1 MAESVVHFCLD
12 AEAGKVF
19 FAGIFGAG
27 VDWAAAFL
35 AKDVPAPVA
44 LADEILVEDVS
55 AAVSLAAG
63 IFFTAFFPAGGDF
76 DTLEDIL
83 GSVSILQLY
92 QDSSHQTE
100 IKLVFSFSIG
110 PASPCSL

>member
-1 MAESVVHFCLD
+1 MENAWNIPRNNHLRVFFVKRLAESVVHFCLD

-44 LADEILVEDVS
+44 LADEIWVEDVS

-76 DTLEDIL
+76 DTLED
-83 GSVSILQLY
+83 SCNSIHY
-92 QDSSHQTE
+92 R
-100 IKLVFSFSIG
+100 
-110 PASPCSL
+110 